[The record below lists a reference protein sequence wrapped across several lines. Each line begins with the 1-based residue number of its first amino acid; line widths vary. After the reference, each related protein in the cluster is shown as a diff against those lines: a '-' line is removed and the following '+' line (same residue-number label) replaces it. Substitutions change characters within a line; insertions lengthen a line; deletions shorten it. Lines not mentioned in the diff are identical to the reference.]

1 MSKSGC
7 ITFQS
12 SGYFSKIMVDYLNQ
26 SESLKPFYNRFPTL
40 ENFKLQIEEKK
51 NFSQKNR
58 NVLVDSLLNQY
69 KNFALSENTLQNIEL
84 LKNSNTFTITTGHQ
98 LNLFT
103 GHLYFLYKIVSV
115 INLSK
120 ELKSEHP
127 NYNFVPV
134 FWMATE
140 DHDFEEIN
148 HFYLHGKKITWN
160 REAGGAVGELDTQG
174 LNEVFKVFSDEIGT
188 SKNAEYLKILFENAY
203 LKHDNLTDATRFLV
217 NELFSEYGLV
227 ILDGND
233 KSLKSL
239 FSPYIKNEL
248 LNQTSFAKV
257 SETIENFRYSI
268 QVNPREVNLFYLD
281 KNIRE
286 RIIKENDAYIINNT
300 SLRFSESE
308 ILELAEKHPEKFSPN
323 VIMRPLYQ
331 EVILPNLCYTG
342 GGGELAYWL
351 ELKSLFEEVKV
362 PFPVLLLRNSV
373 LLVTEKQNKR
383 REKLNLSFSDL
394 FEKQTDLINRKT
406 NEFSEIEVDF
416 SVLKRQL
423 THQFNILRK
432 ATEKT
437 DKSFSGA
444 VKAQERKQIKGL
456 ENLEKRLLKANK
468 KYFSDRLEQ
477 IISLQNQ
484 LFPNQT
490 LQERVG
496 NFSEFYEYYGKALIN
511 RLFEE
516 QKPLEQEFNIM
527 VFY

>member
-58 NVLVDSLLNQY
+58 NVLADSLLNQY

-188 SKNAEYLKILFENAY
+188 SKNAEYLKTLFENAY

-239 FSPYIKNEL
+239 F
-248 LNQTSFAKV
+248 
-257 SETIENFRYSI
+257 
-268 QVNPREVNLFYLD
+268 
-281 KNIRE
+281 
-286 RIIKENDAYIINNT
+286 
-300 SLRFSESE
+300 
-308 ILELAEKHPEKFSPN
+308 
-323 VIMRPLYQ
+323 
-331 EVILPNLCYTG
+331 
-342 GGGELAYWL
+342 
-351 ELKSLFEEVKV
+351 
-362 PFPVLLLRNSV
+362 
-373 LLVTEKQNKR
+373 
-383 REKLNLSFSDL
+383 
-394 FEKQTDLINRKT
+394 
-406 NEFSEIEVDF
+406 
-416 SVLKRQL
+416 
-423 THQFNILRK
+423 
-432 ATEKT
+432 
-437 DKSFSGA
+437 
-444 VKAQERKQIKGL
+444 
-456 ENLEKRLLKANK
+456 
-468 KYFSDRLEQ
+468 
-477 IISLQNQ
+477 
-484 LFPNQT
+484 
-490 LQERVG
+490 
-496 NFSEFYEYYGKALIN
+496 
-511 RLFEE
+511 
-516 QKPLEQEFNIM
+516 
-527 VFY
+527 

>member
-1 MSKSGC
+1 MLSDC
-7 ITFQS
+7 ITFQN
-12 SGYFSKIMVDYLNQ
+12 SGYFSKIIVDYLNQ
-26 SESLKPFYNRFPTL
+26 SENIRPFYHRFPTL
-40 ENFKLQIEEKK
+40 DNFELQIKDKK
-51 NFSQKNR
+51 SFSLEHRK
-58 NVLVDSLLNQY
+58 VLVDSLLEQY
-69 KNFALSENTLQNIEL
+69 KHLTASELTTHHIHS
-84 LKNSNTFTITTGHQ
+84 LKSPSTFTITTGHQ

-160 REAGGAVGELDTQG
+160 REASGAVGELDTQG
-174 LNEVFKVFSDEIGT
+174 LGEVYKVFSDEIGT

-286 RIIKENDAYIINNT
+286 RIIKEND
-300 SLRFSESE
+300 
-308 ILELAEKHPEKFSPN
+308 
-323 VIMRPLYQ
+323 
-331 EVILPNLCYTG
+331 
-342 GGGELAYWL
+342 
-351 ELKSLFEEVKV
+351 
-362 PFPVLLLRNSV
+362 
-373 LLVTEKQNKR
+373 
-383 REKLNLSFSDL
+383 
-394 FEKQTDLINRKT
+394 
-406 NEFSEIEVDF
+406 
-416 SVLKRQL
+416 
-423 THQFNILRK
+423 
-432 ATEKT
+432 
-437 DKSFSGA
+437 
-444 VKAQERKQIKGL
+444 
-456 ENLEKRLLKANK
+456 
-468 KYFSDRLEQ
+468 
-477 IISLQNQ
+477 
-484 LFPNQT
+484 
-490 LQERVG
+490 
-496 NFSEFYEYYGKALIN
+496 
-511 RLFEE
+511 
-516 QKPLEQEFNIM
+516 
-527 VFY
+527 